1 VPVKPIAVPAK
12 SKARRGS
19 RTPAPAS
26 VALDHD
32 DHPAAP
38 PRRPARPDPAPLNR
52 QILAQPSHRYRIG
65 ERLRL
70 GNGGYSI
77 ARAASF
83 CKVTALL
90 PYEGHGSLLYRV
102 RSEIEQFE
110 RVVAEGDLS
119 RNLDSSA

>member
-1 VPVKPIAVPAK
+1 VRPEPKP
-12 SKARRGS
+12 
-19 RTPAPAS
+19 
-26 VALDHD
+26 
-32 DHPAAP
+32 
-38 PRRPARPDPAPLNR
+38 PARA
-52 QILAQPSHRYRIG
+52 ILAQPAHRYHVG

-102 RSEIEQFE
+102 RSELEQFE

-119 RNLDSSA
+119 RNFDSAA